1 MSQRVVPSSPAWDR
15 GYVISTI
22 RPTPAGDVMFE
33 VVADNLQRLHVMM
46 PNARTDAQTIDA
58 TIRAALGALYRP
70 PDPVR

>member
-1 MSQRVVPSSPAWDR
+1 MAQRTVPSAPAWDR

-22 RPTPAGDVMFE
+22 RPTPAGHVVFE
-33 VVADNLQRLHVMM
+33 VVADNLQRLYVTM
-46 PNARTDAQTIDA
+46 PSARTDAATIDA